1 MAKKSIIESLGVY
14 VPEARLSSKE
24 IMDGCIVKPAIDL
37 EDITGIKNRGMAEEN
52 EYVIDLSREAVSK
65 CFEVSRYSPEDMDMV
80 ICANISRY
88 NGPNYKAT
96 FEPSTASQLAKFFDF
111 GNAKCFDL
119 PNACA
124 GMFTATTVM
133 DAYIKTGIIKR
144 GLVVSGES
152 LTCLTRN
159 AQKEMRSPID
169 PQFASLTVG
178 DAGAAFILEG
188 TDDADVGLHHMEV
201 FTVAEHC
208 ELCMAK
214 FSKEEHGGFSMYTDA
229 ARIHEVCLDI
239 ASEHVGRAVK
249 GTQWE
254 QSKNHHYLFHQTAD
268 RAISSLGKLINEQ
281 AGTKV
286 CSRENSIV
294 NVQDRG
300 NTASTT
306 HFVALWDHILNGT
319 IKSGDNV
326 LFAIAASGVNLGV
339 ALYTLDDLPDRV
351 LAVENVAY
359 AEAISAHQM

>member
-1 MAKKSIIESLGVY
+1 L
-14 VPEARLSSKE
+14 
-24 IMDGCIVKPAIDL
+24 
-37 EDITGIKNRGMAEEN
+37 
-52 EYVIDLSREAVSK
+52 
-65 CFEVSRYSPEDMDMV
+65 V

-88 NGPNYKAT
+88 SGPQYKAS
-96 FEPSTASQLAKFFDF
+96 FEPSTAAQLAKYFDF
-111 GNAKCFDL
+111 GNAKCFDM

-124 GMFTATTVM
+124 GMFTVAIVL
-133 DAYIKTGIIKR
+133 DAYIKAGIIKR
-144 GLVVSGES
+144 GLAVSGES

-159 AQKEMRSPID
+159 AQKEMRSSID

-188 TDDADVGLHHMEV
+188 TDDPDVGFHHMEV

-214 FSKEEHGGFSMYTDA
+214 FSQEEHGGFYMSADS

-239 ASEHVGRAVK
+239 VSEHVGRTVK

-254 QSKNHHYLFHQTAD
+254 QSENHHYLFHQTAD
-268 RAISSLGKLINEQ
+268 RAISGLGKLINEQ

-294 NVQDRG
+294 NVVERG

-319 IKSGDNV
+319 IKSADNV
-326 LFAIAASGVNLGV
+326 LFVVAASGVNLGV
-339 ALYTLDDLPDRV
+339 ALYTLDNLPDRV
-351 LAVENVAY
+351 LEVAKVEY
-359 AEAISAHQM
+359 AEAISA

>member
-37 EDITGIKNRGMAEEN
+37 EEITGIKNRGMAEEN

-65 CFEVSRYSPEDMDMV
+65 CFEVSRYSPEDMDLV

-96 FEPSTASQLAKFFDF
+96 FEPSTASQLARFFDF

-124 GMFTATTVM
+124 GMFTVTTVM
-133 DAYIKTGIIKR
+133 DAYIKAGIIKR

-159 AQKEMRSPID
+159 AQKEMRSSID
-169 PQFASLTVG
+169 LQFASLTVG

-188 TDDADVGLHHMEV
+188 TDDPEVGFHDMEV

-208 ELCMAK
+208 ELCKAK
-214 FSKEEHGGFSMYTDA
+214 FSKEDHGGFSMFTDA
-229 ARIHEVCLDI
+229 VRIHEVCLNI

-249 GTQWE
+249 GTKWE
-254 QSKNHHYLFHQTAD
+254 QSENHHYIMHQTAT
-268 RAISSLGKLINEQ
+268 RAVSKQGKLINEWV
-281 AGTKV
+281 GKKV
-286 CSRENSIV
+286 CSKENSIV
-294 NVQDRG
+294 NMIERG
-300 NTASTT
+300 NTASTA

-319 IKSGDNV
+319 IKSGENI
-326 LFAIAASGVNLGV
+326 LFAVQASGANLGV
-339 ALYTLDDLPDRV
+339 ATYTLDNLPDRV
-351 LAVENVAY
+351 LAVENVEY
-359 AEAISAHQM
+359 AEAVSA